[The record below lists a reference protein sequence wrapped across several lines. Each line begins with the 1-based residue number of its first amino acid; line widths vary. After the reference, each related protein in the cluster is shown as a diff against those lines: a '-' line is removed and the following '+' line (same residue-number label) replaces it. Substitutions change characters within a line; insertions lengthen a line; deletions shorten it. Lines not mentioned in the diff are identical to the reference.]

1 MSHHHGHA
9 GHSHAGHGH
18 GDDDGHGHDH
28 SDDIEPALQTLIW
41 KQIDFESIR
50 TLNESE
56 PNQGAK
62 IVEKTWPQ
70 RLDAEPMLESDAD
83 EQVRA
88 VKCLT
93 EFIVSEDFTGVLKL
107 HSILLRSSSD
117 SSAPKT
123 LKLYLNRDDLDFS
136 TASDSTPTQT
146 LEVSQ
151 TAEIQ
156 DLPVKRALFGNT
168 YSLGLFVEENHGDE
182 VTRIYWIA
190 FKGEFMRLNR
200 EPVEVLYEKA
210 ANPRDHTL
218 VQGVGD
224 MAAKGTR
231 HGM

>member
-1 MSHHHGHA
+1 MSHHHHHHHSHA
-9 GHSHAGHGH
+9 GHSH
-18 GDDDGHGHDH
+18 GDDDGHGHGHDH

-56 PNQGAK
+56 PDQGAK

-70 RLDAEPMLESDAD
+70 RLDPEPMLESDAD
-83 EQVRA
+83 EQLLMFVP
-88 VKCLT
+88 
-93 EFIVSEDFTGVLKL
+93 FTGILKL
-107 HSILLRSSSD
+107 HSILIRSSTT

-136 TASDSTPTQT
+136 TAADLPPTQT
-146 LEVSQ
+146 LELSQ

-156 DLPVKRALFGNT
+156 DVPVKRTSFGNT
-168 YSLGLFVEENHGDE
+168 YSLSLFVEDNYGDE
-182 VTRIYWIA
+182 VTRIYWIG
-190 FKGEFMRLNR
+190 FKGVFMELSR

-224 MAAKGTR
+224 MAANKGTR